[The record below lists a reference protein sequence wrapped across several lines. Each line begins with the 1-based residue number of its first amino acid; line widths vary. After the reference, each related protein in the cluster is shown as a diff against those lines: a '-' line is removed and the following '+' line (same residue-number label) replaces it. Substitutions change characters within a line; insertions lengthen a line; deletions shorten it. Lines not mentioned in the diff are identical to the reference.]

1 MKWVQSWEKCKK
13 WFQARFFQFEENEVF
28 EKTTENVRKPRDIKL
43 VTTEARRNYLI
54 LELNNHTTKFY
65 WEKSL
70 AIEKKTP
77 QIFMNEPV
85 YLALSI

>member
-1 MKWVQSWEKCKK
+1 MSTELRKYKK

-70 AIEKKTP
+70 AIEKKP
-77 QIFMNEPV
+77 LKYSWMNQ
-85 YLALSI
+85 SI